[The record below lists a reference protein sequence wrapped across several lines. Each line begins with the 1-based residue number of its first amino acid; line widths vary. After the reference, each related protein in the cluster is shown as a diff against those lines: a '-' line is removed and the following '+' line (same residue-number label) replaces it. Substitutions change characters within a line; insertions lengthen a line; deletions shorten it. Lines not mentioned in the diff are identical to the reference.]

1 MPPITKANPVA
12 VTVAYAAVCVVWG
25 STYLFI
31 KIGVAVLPPYLLGA
45 ARFTIAGAVM
55 LGITL
60 ATGRR
65 IPRDPR
71 VIGHAILVGILLLV
85 LGNGFLNTAQ
95 QHLSTGL
102 AALLLTTVPMWN
114 TLIAMLGRQHERLAP
129 IGWVG
134 LIVGLAGVAV
144 LVKPFEAIESSWF
157 GVIVVLLAAFSWSLG
172 TVHARRRLAHV
183 DALTVSAIENGVA
196 GPLMFG
202 VHLVIERGQPVVW
215 NEQAWVA
222 ILYLAFVGSLVGFTA
237 FAFITAHMSSSKV
250 GTYTYVN
257 PIVAVFLGWVV
268 LGERITWRLAIGGAT
283 VLTGL
288 LLVYLAR
295 VREKQPRDTPG
306 VR

>member
-1 MPPITKANPVA
+1 MRAVTPANPVA
-12 VTVAYAAVCVVWG
+12 VAVAYATVCVVWG

-31 KIGVAVLPPYLLGA
+31 KLGVAVLPPYLLGA

-55 LGITL
+55 LAVATV
-60 ATGRR
+60 TGRR
-65 IPRDPR
+65 IPRDR
-71 VIGHAILVGILLLV
+71 AVIGHAILVGILLLV

-114 TLIAMLGRQHERLAP
+114 TLIAMLGHRHERLAP

-134 LIVGLAGVAV
+134 LVVGLAGVAI
-144 LVKPFEAIESSWF
+144 LVKPFESIESSWF

-183 DALTVSAIENGVA
+183 DSLVASAIANGAA
-196 GPLMFG
+196 GPLMLG
-202 VHLVIERGQPVVW
+202 VHLVLERGQPAVW
-215 NEQAWVA
+215 NQQAWVS
-222 ILYLAFVGSLVGFTA
+222 IVYLALVGSLIGFTA

-257 PIVAVFLGWVV
+257 PVVAIILGWWV
-268 LGERITWRLAIGGAT
+268 LDETLTWRLVLGGVTILA
-283 VLTGL
+283 GL
-288 LLVYLAR
+288 LLVYFSR
-295 VREKQPRDTPG
+295 VRERHHRLAPEAS
-306 VR
+306 

>member
-12 VTVAYAAVCVVWG
+12 VAVAYALVCVVWG

-157 GVIVVLLAAFSWSLG
+157 GVVVVLLAAFSWSLG

-183 DALTVSAIENGVA
+183 DALAVSAIENGVA
-196 GPLMFG
+196 GPLMFA
-202 VHLVIERGQPVVW
+202 VHLVIERGQPAVW
-215 NEQAWVA
+215 NEQAWVS
-222 ILYLAFVGSLVGFTA
+222 ILYLALVGSLVGFTA

-257 PIVAVFLGWVV
+257 PIVAIVLGWWV
-268 LGERITWRLAIGGAT
+268 LDETLTWRLVLGGVTILA
-283 VLTGL
+283 GL
-288 LLVYLAR
+288 LLVYFSR
-295 VREKQPRDTPG
+295 VRAATSPPR
-306 VR
+306 